1 MKTTANYTRAR
12 RISDYRYTFPG
23 QLHGQSAYFML
34 DTRTGDVVAMHNP
47 EIGNAITFAEYY
59 GIDRRYGF
67 NPYLK
72 MRTVNELGQK
82 CLPLF
87 QRVIDGT
94 EEIWNGSNN
103 VAMLNDDAR
112 AAEEE
117 IMRLIYA
124 AEAAE
129 NL

>member
-1 MKTTANYTRAR
+1 MKTTANYTKAR

-23 QLHGQSAYFML
+23 QFREQTAYFRL
-34 DTRTGDVVAMHNP
+34 DTRTGDIVAMHNP
-47 EIGNAITFAEYY
+47 EIGGAITFAEYN
-59 GIDRRYGF
+59 GIDRRYSF

-72 MRTVNELGQK
+72 MGTVNELGKK
-82 CLPLF
+82 CLPLW
-87 QRVIDGT
+87 QRIIDGT
-94 EEIWNGSNN
+94 AEIWDGNNN
-103 VAMLNDDAR
+103 VAKLNDDAR

>member
-23 QLHGQSAYFML
+23 QFREQAAYFRL
-34 DTRTGDVVAMHNP
+34 NTRTGDIVAMHNP
-47 EIGNAITFAEYY
+47 EIGNAITFAEYH
-59 GIDRRYGF
+59 GIDRRYSF

-72 MRTVNELGQK
+72 MRTVNKLGQK
-82 CLPLF
+82 CLHLW

-94 EEIWNGSNN
+94 EKIWNGNNN

-112 AAEEE
+112 SAEEE

>member
-1 MKTTANYTRAR
+1 MKTTANYTRVLK
-12 RISDYRYTFPG
+12 ISDYRYTFPG
-23 QLHGQSAYFML
+23 QFREQSAYFRL
-34 DTRTGDVVAMHNP
+34 DTRTGDIVAMHNP
-47 EIGNAITFAEYY
+47 EIGNSITFAEYY
-59 GIDRRYGF
+59 GIDRRYSF
-67 NPYLK
+67 NSYLK
-72 MRTVNELGQK
+72 MRTVNELGKK
-82 CLPLF
+82 CLPLW

-103 VAMLNDDAR
+103 VARLNEDAR